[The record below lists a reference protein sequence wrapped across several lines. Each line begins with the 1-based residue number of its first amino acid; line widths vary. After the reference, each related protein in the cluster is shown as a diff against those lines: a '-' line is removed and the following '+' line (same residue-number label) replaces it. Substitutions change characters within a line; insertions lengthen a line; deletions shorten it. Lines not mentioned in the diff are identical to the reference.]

1 MKKLF
6 ILLVILLSLPTILP
20 LFHQG
25 LFPVHDDTQVAR
37 VLSMGKALRDGML
50 PVRVVDYLGYNLGYP
65 IFNFYGPLAYYV
77 GGFFTLVGFSA
88 VSSTKIMMGLG
99 MILAGVSMYLLAS
112 TLFGK
117 KAGVVASIFYL
128 YAPYHAL
135 NLYVRGA
142 VGELWAYAFLPLPFF
157 GLWSLYKTKKF
168 RYVVI
173 TSLSLAAIVI
183 SHNLTALMI
192 LPFVLLTIVGLSI
205 ASWKKKEFTTIYL
218 FLICIAC
225 GILLSS
231 FYALPA
237 LLEMQYT
244 NVASILGGGSNPID
258 HFVCPMQLWQSMWG
272 YGGSTPG
279 CMDGMSFMLGKIHIL
294 FMLLGIVAI
303 GYFFLKKRYQEFS
316 TLTACFIVLIFSVFM
331 MVNFS
336 ALLWQTIPQLKF
348 IQFPWRFLSLAALSS
363 SLIAGGVLGAL
374 GRIRPF
380 VTLFLVVFLSI
391 LAIFYYGKYFTPQ
404 SFEQN
409 IAKYTDLSVITWN
422 VSKVSDEYLPKTLK
436 KPKSINT
443 VPHSFIMARTG
454 EIKVLHESLKTQN
467 KKVSITSSDALV
479 QLNLAYFP
487 AWKIT
492 VDDKRISPR
501 VVDGLYEFNIMQG
514 QHSIEATFVQT
525 PIELLANILTIVG
538 LSVLILG
545 IIKTR
550 SNKSL

>member
-6 ILLVILLSLPTILP
+6 ICLVILLSLPTILP
-20 LFHQG
+20 LFHPG

-37 VLSMGKALRDGML
+37 VLSMGKALHDGML

-88 VSSTKIMMGLG
+88 VSSTKIMMGFG
-99 MILAGVSMYLLAS
+99 MILAGISMYLLAS
-112 TLFGK
+112 ALFGK
-117 KAGVVASIFYL
+117 KAGIVSSLFYL

-142 VGELWAYAFLPLPFF
+142 IGELWAYAFLPLPFF

-168 RYVVI
+168 RYVVLI
-173 TSLSLAAIVI
+173 SFSLAAVII
-183 SHNLTALMI
+183 SHNLTAMMI
-192 LPFVLLTIVGLSI
+192 IPFVLLSVIGLSI

-218 FLICIAC
+218 FVISIIC

-244 NVASILGGGSNPID
+244 NVVSILGGESNPVD
-258 HFVCPMQLWQSMWG
+258 HFVCPIQLWQGMWG

-294 FMLLGIVAI
+294 FVLVGIAAV
-303 GYFFLKKRYQEFS
+303 GYFFIKKRYQEFS
-316 TLTACFIVLIFSVFM
+316 TLAACFIVLIFSLFM

-336 ALLWQTIPQLKF
+336 ALIWQAVPQLNF
-348 IQFPWRFLSLAALSS
+348 IQFPWRFLSIATLSS
-363 SLIAGGVLGAL
+363 SLIAGGVVGAL

-380 VTLFLVVFLSI
+380 VALLLVVFLSI
-391 LAIFYYGKYFTPQ
+391 LSLFYYGKYFTPQ

-409 IAKYTDLSVITWN
+409 IAKYTDPSVITWN
-422 VSKVSDEYLPKTLK
+422 VSKVSDEYLPKALK
-436 KPKSINT
+436 KPKSIST
-443 VPHSFIMARTG
+443 VPHSFIKPLTG
-454 EIKVLHESLKTQN
+454 EMKVVHESLKTQN
-467 KKVSITSSDALV
+467 KKISLTSSDALV

-487 AWKIT
+487 AWQII

-501 VVDGLYEFNIMQG
+501 VVDGLYEFNLMQG
-514 QHSIEATFVQT
+514 QHTVEATFVQT
-525 PIELLANILTIVG
+525 PIELLANILTVVG
-538 LSVLILG
+538 LSLLILG

-550 SNKSL
+550 TKKSL